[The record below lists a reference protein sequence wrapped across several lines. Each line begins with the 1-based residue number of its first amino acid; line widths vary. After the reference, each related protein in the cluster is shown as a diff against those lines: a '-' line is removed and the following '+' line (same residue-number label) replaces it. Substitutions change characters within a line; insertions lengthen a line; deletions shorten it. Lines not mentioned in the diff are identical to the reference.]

1 MSGLLRFSSVLS
13 RILRS
18 LHSER
23 YMKMADENLENGPD
37 ASEEQKRATVREAIL
52 RTKERQLR
60 AKENAGAQDN
70 DASASPGTEDDDS
83 TVRDRKK
90 GSEQRTRRRCC
101 RGAGGGRRMGQGAG
115 LARGCGRGSMAIW
128 PSAAFPV

>member
-1 MSGLLRFSSVLS
+1 
-13 RILRS
+13 
-18 LHSER
+18 
-23 YMKMADENLENGPD
+23 MKIADENLENGPD

-70 DASASPGTEDDDS
+70 DASASRSTEDDDS
-83 TVRDRKK
+83 TVRDRRK

-115 LARGCGRGSMAIW
+115 LARGYGRGSMAIW

>member
-1 MSGLLRFSSVLS
+1 
-13 RILRS
+13 
-18 LHSER
+18 
-23 YMKMADENLENGPD
+23 MADENLENGPD

-70 DASASPGTEDDDS
+70 DASASRSTEDDDS
-83 TVRDRKK
+83 TVRDRRK

-101 RGAGGGRRMGQGAG
+101 RGAGAAEEWGREPAWHAAAAADQ
-115 LARGCGRGSMAIW
+115 W
-128 PSAAFPV
+128 PSGHPQHSLSEMPGD

>member
-70 DASASPGTEDDDS
+70 DASASRSTEDDDS
-83 TVRDRKK
+83 TVRDRESGTRVRK
-90 GSEQRTRRRCC
+90 RRRCC
-101 RGAGGGRRMGQGAG
+101 RGAGGGRGMGHGAG
-115 LARGCGRGSMAIW
+115 RARCCGRGSRV
-128 PSAAFPV
+128 F